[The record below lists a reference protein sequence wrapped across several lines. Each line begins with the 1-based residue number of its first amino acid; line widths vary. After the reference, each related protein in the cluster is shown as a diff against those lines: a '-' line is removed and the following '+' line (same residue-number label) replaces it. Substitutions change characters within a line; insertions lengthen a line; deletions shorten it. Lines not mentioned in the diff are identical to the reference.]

1 MGDHLP
7 GTKASLKPFFEPK
20 TVAVVGASRET
31 RKPGHVILRN
41 FLERGFAG
49 KVYPVNPKTEEI
61 AGLKCHSSVKDVPDE
76 IDLAVIATPAKAVT
90 QVIQECADKKVK
102 AAVIISSGFGETGP
116 EGKKRE
122 DEIREIASKAG
133 TRLVGPNCI
142 GIFDAYSGV
151 DTLFLPRY
159 RLARPTKGSISFISQ
174 SGAFGVAMLDWAAS
188 LGVGISKFVSYGNMV
203 DVNEIDLLE
212 YLKDDPTTRMVIMY
226 IEQTADGR
234 KLMEIARQITMKKPV
249 VAIKAGR
256 TAEGAKAAA
265 SHTGA
270 LAGSDSVYWGAF
282 KQTGIVRAFDPEEL
296 MDFAVALNSQPPAV
310 GNRIAIV
317 TNGGGFGVMAT
328 DEIIRRKLSLA
339 ELSGT
344 TKRYLREKL
353 PPYVSVEDPVDLM
366 GDTDAQRY
374 LIALD
379 LVLKD
384 PNVDGA
390 VVIVLFQTPLLESGV
405 VDTIAEMA
413 TKYRK
418 PITVCATGG
427 DYVEIHRKML
437 ERSYVPC
444 YQTPERAARAM
455 WALAFYG
462 DYLKRATEGE
472 KAA

>member
-1 MGDHLP
+1 LS

-20 TVAVVGASRET
+20 TVAIIGASRET

-41 FLERGFAG
+41 FLEREFRG

-61 AGLKCHSSVKDVPDE
+61 AGLRCYASVKDLPDE
-76 IDLAVIATPAKAVT
+76 IDLAVIATPAKAVV
-90 QVIQECADKKVK
+90 QVMQECAEKKTK
-102 AAVIISSGFGETGP
+102 AAVIISSGFGELGP
-116 EGKKRE
+116 DGKKRE
-122 DEIREIASKAG
+122 DEIREIAENIG
-133 TRLVGPNCI
+133 IRVIGPNCI
-142 GIFDAYSGV
+142 GIYDAYTGV

-159 RLARPTKGSISFISQ
+159 RLARPTKGNISFTSQ

-188 LGVGISKFVSYGNMV
+188 LGVGISKFISYGNMV

-212 YLKDDPTTRMVIMY
+212 YLKDDPTTKIVIMY
-226 IEQTADGR
+226 LEQTADGR
-234 KLMEIARQITMKKPV
+234 KLIDVVRQITPKKPV

-256 TAEGAKAAA
+256 TSEGARAAS

-270 LAGSDSVYWGAF
+270 LAGSDLVYWGAF
-282 KQTGIVRAFDPEEL
+282 KQTGVVRAFDPEEL
-296 MDFAVALNSQPPAV
+296 MDFAIALGTQPPCM

-328 DEIIRRKLSLA
+328 DEIVRRKLRLA

-344 TKRYLREKL
+344 TKRYLHEKL
-353 PPYVSVEDPVDLM
+353 PPYVSVENPVDLM
-366 GDTDAQRY
+366 GDSDAQRY
-374 LIALD
+374 ATALD
-379 LVLKD
+379 LTLKD

-405 VDTIAEMA
+405 VDTISEVA

-462 DYLKRATEGE
+462 DYLKRLAEE
-472 KAA
+472 

>member
-1 MGDHLP
+1 MP

-41 FLERGFAG
+41 FLERDFTG

-61 AGLKCHSSVKDVPDE
+61 AGLKCYASVKDIPDE
-76 IDLAVIATPAKAVT
+76 IDLAVIAVPARGVV
-90 QVIQECADKKVK
+90 QVMQECAEKKVK
-102 AAVIISSGFGETGP
+102 AAVVISSGFGELGGD
-116 EGKKRE
+116 GKKRE
-122 DEIREIASKAG
+122 TEIREIAEKAG
-133 TRLVGPNCI
+133 IRVVGPNCI
-142 GIFDAYSGV
+142 GIYDAYTGV

-159 RLARPTKGSISFISQ
+159 RLARPAKGSISFTSQ

-212 YLKDDPTTRMVIMY
+212 YLRDDPTTRIVIMY
-226 IEQTADGR
+226 LEQTADGR
-234 KLMEIARQITMKKPV
+234 KLMEVAKQVTPKKPV

-256 TAEGAKAAA
+256 TSEGAKAAS

-270 LAGSDSVYWGAF
+270 LAGSDLVYWGAF
-282 KQTGIVRAFDPEEL
+282 KQTGVVRAFDPEEL
-296 MDFAVALNSQPPAV
+296 MDFAVALGTQPPAM

-328 DEIIRRKLSLA
+328 DEIVRRKLQMA

-353 PPYVSVEDPVDLM
+353 PPYVSIDNPVDLM

-390 VVIVLFQTPLLESGV
+390 IIIVLFQTPLLESGV

-437 ERSYVPC
+437 ERSHVPC

-462 DYLKRATEGE
+462 DYLKRLAEEQKTS
-472 KAA
+472 